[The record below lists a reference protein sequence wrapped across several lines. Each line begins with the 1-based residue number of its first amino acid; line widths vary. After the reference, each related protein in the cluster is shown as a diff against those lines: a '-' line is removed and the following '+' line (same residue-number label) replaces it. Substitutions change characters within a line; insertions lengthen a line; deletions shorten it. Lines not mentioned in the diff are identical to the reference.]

1 MIVTRNAETLHDHR
15 KYCLELIFWVKVDSI
30 FVQMLVQ
37 GSWPYSLHIFHKL
50 TYFKPNIFDLEVDEG
65 IQGV

>member
-1 MIVTRNAETLHDHR
+1 
-15 KYCLELIFWVKVDSI
+15 
-30 FVQMLVQ
+30 MLDQ
-37 GSWPYSLHIFHKL
+37 GSWPHSLHIFHNM